1 MGLFSLKGKIDE
13 LEKKIQAV
21 KGIDLTKIEE
31 KIEGIIED
39 KIHKIINN
47 VVMVK
52 IAELEAMLVEKVKE
66 DIDLKPKSKAKK
78 AE

>member
-13 LEKKIQAV
+13 LEKKIHAI
-21 KGIDLTKIEE
+21 KGIDLTKVEE
-31 KIEGIIED
+31 KIEGIIEE
-39 KIHKIINN
+39 KIHKIIND

>member
-13 LEKKIQAV
+13 LEKKIHAI
-21 KGIDLTKIEE
+21 KGIDLTKVEE
-31 KIEGIIED
+31 KIEGIIEE
-39 KIHKIINN
+39 KIHKIIND

-52 IAELEAMLVEKVKE
+52 IAELETMLVEKVKE

>member
-31 KIEGIIED
+31 KIEGIIEE
-39 KIHKIINN
+39 KIHKIIND

-66 DIDLKPKSKAKK
+66 DIDLKPKSKPKK

>member
-39 KIHKIINN
+39 KIHKIIND

-66 DIDLKPKSKAKK
+66 DIDLKPKSKTKK

>member
-21 KGIDLTKIEE
+21 KGIDLTKVEE
-31 KIEGIIED
+31 KIEGIIEE
-39 KIHKIINN
+39 KIHKIIND

-66 DIDLKPKSKAKK
+66 DIDLKPKSKTKK

>member
-21 KGIDLTKIEE
+21 KGIDLTKVEE
-31 KIEGIIED
+31 KIEGIIEE
-39 KIHKIINN
+39 KIHNIIND

-66 DIDLKPKSKAKK
+66 DIDLKPKSKTKK

>member
-13 LEKKIQAV
+13 LEKKIHAI
-21 KGIDLTKIEE
+21 KGIDLTKVEE
-31 KIEGIIED
+31 KIEGIIEE
-39 KIHKIINN
+39 KIHKIINE

-52 IAELEAMLVEKVKE
+52 IAELETMLVEKVKE

>member
-21 KGIDLTKIEE
+21 KGIDLTKVEE
-31 KIEGIIED
+31 KIEGIIEE

-66 DIDLKPKSKAKK
+66 DIDLKPKSKTKK

>member
-21 KGIDLTKIEE
+21 KGIDLTKVEE
-31 KIEGIIED
+31 KIEGITED
-39 KIHKIINN
+39 KIHKIIND

-66 DIDLKPKSKAKK
+66 DIDLKPKNKTKK